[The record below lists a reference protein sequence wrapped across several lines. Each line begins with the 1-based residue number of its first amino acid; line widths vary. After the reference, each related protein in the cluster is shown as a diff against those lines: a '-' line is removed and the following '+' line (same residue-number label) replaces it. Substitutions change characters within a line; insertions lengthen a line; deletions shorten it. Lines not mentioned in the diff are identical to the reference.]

1 MDISGWSE
9 HCAAVPDMAAT
20 HALARERRKDVRAIQ
35 K

>member
-9 HCAAVPDMAAT
+9 HCAAVSDIEAT
-20 HALARERRKDVRAIQ
+20 HALACERRKDVRAIQ